1 MTSIKLIALCLL
13 LGSSVAQASMYRW
26 VDEAGKVH
34 FSDKVPP
41 AMAQKG
47 HTSLSKNGLA
57 SEQIS
62 SAEDLRKKHAE
73 EMEKREAHAEMT
85 EAQALEEAQRKKDE
99 QLMAT
104 YTSREEIIAAYNKKL
119 SLIDQSFGILTARD
133 ESLTQKVLSLKR
145 QYKSTK
151 DQLTRDNLR
160 MQVTNAQGSL
170 ADYRKAAAENRAE
183 REVISSEY
191 RENLIRFDQ
200 LAKQSR

>member
-13 LGSSVAQASMYRW
+13 LGSSAAQASMYRW

-47 HTSLSKNGLA
+47 HTSLSNNGLT
-57 SEQIS
+57 SEQVS
-62 SAEDLRKKHAE
+62 SADDLRKKHAE
-73 EMEKREAHAEMT
+73 ELEKREAHAEMT
-85 EAQALEEAQRKKDE
+85 EAQALEEEQRKKDE

-104 YTSREEIIAAYNKKL
+104 YASRDEIISAYSKKL

-151 DQLTRDNLR
+151 DQLTRDNLL

-170 ADYRKAAAENRAE
+170 ADYRKAATENRAE
-183 REVISSEY
+183 RDVISGEY
-191 RENLIRFDQ
+191 RENLIRFDK